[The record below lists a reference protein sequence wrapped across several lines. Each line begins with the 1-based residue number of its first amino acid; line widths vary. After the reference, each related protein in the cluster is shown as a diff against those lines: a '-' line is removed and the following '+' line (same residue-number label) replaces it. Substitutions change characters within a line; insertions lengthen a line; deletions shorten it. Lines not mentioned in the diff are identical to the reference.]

1 MRWLTDV
8 GFRLRAVFAR
18 RAMERELDEEL
29 SFHLEMEAAKL
40 EREGVPPREAIRRAR
55 LAFGGQERFRE
66 RARESWGVG
75 AFDDLARDLR
85 FSGRQLA
92 KQRGFTG
99 LAVGTL
105 ALGIGATTALFSVV
119 HGLLLRPLPIPDEAR
134 VVSFWS
140 DYNWRGE
147 EFDHVKGVPSGF
159 ASLAAYSI
167 DAYTLRTDAG
177 SSLILATVAS
187 TELFDVMGVRP
198 LVGRGFLPGEDRPG
212 AEPVIVLGHSVGGL
226 IASTYTYEHQEDVAG
241 LICESWAYDVGLP
254 HLVQLAFEG
263 VGAIA
268 PHLPFFSLKNEI
280 FSRDPK
286 VVDEMNS
293 DPLIAHEKQ
302 PAETLSE
309 VLKAAARIGEN
320 MPKIKVPVFIIHGTD
335 DKATRWQG
343 SQYFYDNVG
352 STDKTLKLYEGGYHD
367 LLNDIEKET
376 VMADILAWV
385 NERVPAQTA
394 ASA

>member
-1 MRWLTDV
+1 MDAFVIRGGRRLKGAVRVSGSKNASLPLMAAAILADGPVTLRDV
-8 GFRLRAVFAR
+8 PVLSDITN
-18 RAMERELDEEL
+18 MEHLLGELGVKVTRDPDKTV
-29 SFHLEMEAAKL
+29 KL
-40 EREGVPPREAIRRAR
+40 E
-55 LAFGGQERFRE
+55 
-66 RARESWGVG
+66 
-75 AFDDLARDLR
+75 
-85 FSGRQLA
+85 
-92 KQRGFTG
+92 
-99 LAVGTL
+99 
-105 ALGIGATTALFSVV
+105 
-119 HGLLLRPLPIPDEAR
+119 
-134 VVSFWS
+134 
-140 DYNWRGE
+140 
-147 EFDHVKGVPSGF
+147 
-159 ASLAAYSI
+159 
-167 DAYTLRTDAG
+167 
-177 SSLILATVAS
+177 
-187 TELFDVMGVRP
+187 
-198 LVGRGFLPGEDRPG
+198 
-212 AEPVIVLGHSVGGL
+212 
-226 IASTYTYEHQEDVAG
+226 
-241 LICESWAYDVGLP
+241 
-254 HLVQLAFEG
+254 
-263 VGAIA
+263 
-268 PHLPFFSLKNEI
+268 
-280 FSRDPK
+280 